1 MVSAKPKLSLTVA
14 LGRADFP
21 GGYVMFML
29 CGPDLFTLVAALII
43 YLAPVI
49 GVGIAAAL
57 VIIKINAQRRE
68 HTAALPLDINHR
80 SR

>member
-1 MVSAKPKLSLTVA
+1 
-14 LGRADFP
+14 
-21 GGYVMFML
+21 MFML
-29 CGPDLFTLVAALII
+29 CGPDLFTLVVALII

-68 HTAALPLDINHR
+68 RTAALPLDINHR

>member
-1 MVSAKPKLSLTVA
+1 
-14 LGRADFP
+14 
-21 GGYVMFML
+21 MFML
-29 CGPDLFTLVAALII
+29 CGPDLFTLVVALII

-68 HTAALPLDINHR
+68 RTAALPLDINRR

>member
-1 MVSAKPKLSLTVA
+1 
-14 LGRADFP
+14 
-21 GGYVMFML
+21 MFML
-29 CGPDLFTLVAALII
+29 CGPDLFTLVVALII

-68 HTAALPLDINHR
+68 RTAALPLDINHR
-80 SR
+80 SM